1 MGDFHKALKKF
12 KVDSLEKAEAV
23 FQKVAL
29 DMSRRIIMRTPVDT
43 GRARANWQ
51 AGVNARPSTSA
62 VSVDKSGR
70 QTTSAVKG
78 TASELKV
85 GDVFSLVNN
94 VAYIVPLEFGHSKKA
109 PHGMVR
115 ITVAEFGTIVSRSA

>member
-23 FQKVAL
+23 FQKVAF

-51 AGVNARPSTSA
+51 PGINARPSTSVA
-62 VSVDKSGR
+62 SFDKSGR
-70 QTTSAVKG
+70 QATSAAKSSV
-78 TASELKV
+78 SELKI

-94 VAYIVPLEFGHSKKA
+94 VAYIVPLEFGHSSKA
-109 PHGMVR
+109 PNGMVR
-115 ITVAEFGTIVSRSA
+115 ITVAEFGIIVSRLA